1 MKYLIPI
8 LALLIVLPS
17 CVKATKPAMEE
28 EEPVFVVEEDTTAA
42 ETVEVFQETEIP
54 ETTMEET
61 TVTTPETTTAETTSV
76 ITPPPEVTTVETK
89 KMGYRVQIGAFSS
102 MESAERFADRVRS
115 RFTVGVY
122 VQYVPPYYKVRVGDF
137 LTRAEADNFKLK
149 VWEMG
154 FTDAFVVESEITQ

>member
-28 EEPVFVVEEDTTAA
+28 EEPAFIVEEDTTAA
-42 ETVEVFQETEIP
+42 GTVEVFQETEVP

-61 TVTTPETTTAETTSV
+61 TVTTPETTTV
-76 ITPPPEVTTVETK
+76 ITPPPEVPTVETK
-89 KMGYRVQIGAFSS
+89 RMGYRVQIGAFASR
-102 MESAERFADRVRS
+102 EPAEEFADRVRS

-137 LTRAEADNFKLK
+137 LTKAEADNFKMK

>member
-28 EEPVFVVEEDTTAA
+28 EVPAFIVEEDTTAA
-42 ETVEVFQETEIP
+42 GTVEFFQETEVP

-61 TVTTPETTTAETTSV
+61 TVTTPETTTV
-76 ITPPPEVTTVETK
+76 ITPPPEVPTVETK
-89 KMGYRVQIGAFSS
+89 RMGYRVQIGAFASK
-102 MESAERFADRVRS
+102 ESAEEFADRVRS

-137 LTRAEADNFKLK
+137 LTKAEADNFKMK

-154 FTDAFVVESEITQ
+154 FTDAFIVESEITQ

>member
-28 EEPVFVVEEDTTAA
+28 EEPAFIVEEDTTAA
-42 ETVEVFQETEIP
+42 GTVEVFQETEVP

-61 TVTTPETTTAETTSV
+61 TVTTPETTTV
-76 ITPPPEVTTVETK
+76 ITPPPEVPTVETK
-89 KMGYRVQIGAFSS
+89 RMGYRVQIGAFASK
-102 MESAERFADRVRS
+102 ESAEEFADRVRS

-122 VQYVPPYYKVRVGDF
+122 VQYVPTYYKVRVGDF
-137 LTRAEADNFKLK
+137 LTNAEADNFKMK

-154 FTDAFVVESEITQ
+154 FTDAFIVESEITQ

>member
-28 EEPVFVVEEDTTAA
+28 EEPAFIVEEDTTAA
-42 ETVEVFQETEIP
+42 GTVEVFQETEVP

-61 TVTTPETTTAETTSV
+61 TVTTPETTTV
-76 ITPPPEVTTVETK
+76 ITPPPEVPTVETK
-89 KMGYRVQIGAFSS
+89 RMGYRVQIGAFASK
-102 MESAERFADRVRS
+102 ESAEEFADRVRS

-137 LTRAEADNFKLK
+137 LTKAEADNFKMK

-154 FTDAFVVESEITQ
+154 FTDAFIVESEITQ